1 VAVVSTPTP
10 AQGRFAAR
18 VAVAAVI
25 SAAIVL
31 VLLERVYRVFEV
43 QISGLILSVITSSGV
58 EVVSERETVYFGL
71 SGASPLG
78 LKMTPEC
85 SSVFLLLPLFLVTA
99 ALLWFRPEN
108 IRRLLLSLAVS
119 AVVVIAVNQ
128 LRVLAI
134 VGLVNWLGVDKGY
147 YWGHTLL
154 GSMVSVF
161 GGAIALV
168 VFVWL
173 STRKP
178 KPVA

>member
-1 VAVVSTPTP
+1 MAVVSAP
-10 AQGRFAAR
+10 APAAGRFAAR
-18 VAVAAVI
+18 IAVSAVI
-25 SAAIVL
+25 AVAIVL

-71 SGASPLG
+71 SSTTPLG

-99 ALLWFRPEN
+99 ALLWFRPAN
-108 IRRLLLSLAVS
+108 ARKLLVSLAVS

-134 VGLVNWLGVDKGY
+134 VGLVNWFGVDKGY

-161 GGAIALV
+161 GGAITLV
-168 VFVWL
+168 LFVWL

-178 KPVA
+178 KQVS